1 MELLNL
7 KDVLQKVTADR
18 EQMIKENDKVLVEVY
33 RHVLLFLLCRCCCFV
48 GLLVLY
54 VFPTDQ
60 TRLRPVCL

>member
-33 RHVLLFLLCRCCCFV
+33 IDMCCCSCSAVVVFV
-48 GLLVLY
+48 GSLVVY